1 MKVYSIE
8 LQSKI
13 HLPMFGFDE
22 GYEIEQH
29 ITIYEN
35 GSGVFDGYVFDAESD
50 AQLKLSRSV
59 PFQLSAL
66 EIKNLF
72 FMIENNPYFNYIKPI
87 VSGQATWD
95 LYITDTHDSVI
106 HYTGI
111 LSDFEQRVF
120 ARYFRKCIKV
130 ENLLLFG
137 DNVPEVK
144 SVALSMFDKDDYHE
158 YISIGNQ
165 QLSIEVQKGSN
176 RSMHQ
181 FY

>member
-22 GYEIEQH
+22 GDEIEQH

-72 FMIENNPYFNYIKPI
+72 FMIENNVF
-87 VSGQATWD
+87 V
-95 LYITDTHDSVI
+95 L
-106 HYTGI
+106 
-111 LSDFEQRVF
+111 FE
-120 ARYFRKCIKV
+120 
-130 ENLLLFG
+130 
-137 DNVPEVK
+137 
-144 SVALSMFDKDDYHE
+144 
-158 YISIGNQ
+158 
-165 QLSIEVQKGSN
+165 
-176 RSMHQ
+176 
-181 FY
+181 